1 MLNDFTLYRKQTK
14 HFNKDFFDILTMSM
28 HYERFS
34 EAGSTYI
41 S

>member
-14 HFNKDFFDILTMSM
+14 HINKDFFGILNMSM
-28 HYERFS
+28 HYERFD
-34 EAGSTYI
+34 EAGSTYK